1 MFFRT
6 EAAIKN
12 LSTLIV
18 LGVLSYSG
26 AVSAVEDN
34 LTSNGIRQSI
44 PSNDVTLTVPI
55 NSFTANN
62 KSVDFVF
69 KAISSQT
76 NKPFIVSS
84 RAKKYSVTGR
94 FDLNKPMEMV
104 ERITHDLGLIW
115 YFDG

>member
-34 LTSNGIRQSI
+34 LTSNGIR
-44 PSNDVTLTVPI
+44 
-55 NSFTANN
+55 
-62 KSVDFVF
+62 
-69 KAISSQT
+69 
-76 NKPFIVSS
+76 
-84 RAKKYSVTGR
+84 
-94 FDLNKPMEMV
+94 
-104 ERITHDLGLIW
+104 
-115 YFDG
+115 